1 MDAPTPEERAAW
13 VARVGDQDLHR
24 RLLDELPLARRP
36 AVIPAG
42 GLSDHH
48 AVAVGVRLA

>member
-1 MDAPTPEERAAW
+1 
-13 VARVGDQDLHR
+13 V
-24 RLLDELPLARRP
+24 ARRP

-48 AVAVGVRLA
+48 AVAVGVRLP